1 MEFGSPEDYCD
12 GDKDGKESEEGNV
25 FGKDLVGP
33 DAGDGKSVKDE
44 NKTETEAVT

>member
-1 MEFGSPEDYCD
+1 MEFGPSEDYCD
-12 GDKDGKESEEGNV
+12 GDKDSKESEEGNV

-33 DAGDGKSVKDE
+33 DAGDSKSVKGK